1 MVIVEVC
8 DPSIRLSSLPV
19 TVTVWGVSQLLL
31 VKVTVVGEID
41 VSSELPSEIEKV
53 TSVVGWTSNT
63 MVKVSLV
70 PDSST
75 EVVPED
81 SEIVKASPSAK
92 TAFWVKSTGITAKNP
107 NTNTFFQYFGH
118 PEFTSSVEATCDL
131 RRSVFTKLKRFIQSS
146 HPCKEMN

>member
-63 MVKVSLV
+63 KVKVSLV

-92 TAFWVKSTGITAKNP
+92 TAFCVKSTGITAKNVKA
-107 NTNTFFQYFGH
+107 TTFFHRFRRR
-118 PEFTSSVEATCDL
+118 ELTCLTDVTCDL
-131 RRSVFTKLKRFIQSS
+131 RGDVFLILSGFIQSS